1 MTPQTLD
8 DFVCFA
14 MYTASHATTQAYR
27 EVLKPWKITYPQY
40 LAMIVLAAGERTVGD
55 LGDELGLDSGTLSP
69 LLRRLEQRSLV
80 TRRRDEA
87 DERVVRVALT
97 EEGTAV
103 HAEVIAAAGCLV
115 PAFVD
120 SGRSRA
126 DLLAQ
131 LGVRHTDDGGLGD
144 GGVAHQGAFDLDRA
158 QAMPGDV

>member
-1 MTPQTLD
+1 MTSTLD

-27 EVLKPWKITYPQY
+27 EVLKPWKLTYPQY
-40 LAMIVLAAGERTVGD
+40 LAMVVLAAGERTVGE
-55 LGDELGLDSGTLSP
+55 LGDQLNLDSGTLSP

-131 LGVRHTDDGGLGD
+131 LGAITENMRAL
-144 GGVAHQGAFDLDRA
+144 AADLRA
-158 QAMPGDV
+158 AA

>member
-1 MTPQTLD
+1 MTTPAPSLD

-27 EVLKPWKITYPQY
+27 EVLKPWNLTYPQY
-40 LAMIVLAAGERTVGD
+40 LAMIVLATGERTVGE

-69 LLRRLEQRSLV
+69 LLRRLERRGLV
-80 TRRRDEA
+80 ARRRDET
-87 DERVVRVALT
+87 DERVVRASLT
-97 EEGTAV
+97 GEGASV

-120 SGRSRA
+120 SGRSLA

-131 LGVRHTDDGGLGD
+131 LGAITANMRAL
-144 GGVAHQGAFDLDRA
+144 AADLRA
-158 QAMPGDV
+158 AA